1 MSGPEP
7 SLIRRV
13 LIGTGSGSKAAFLR
27 VLRAWGDA
35 GGKMVGVVREAV
47 YGAGKW
53 GYARGGPRQA
63 KSHRKENSEHP
74 QVLAVSL

>member
-13 LIGTGSGSKAAFLR
+13 LTGTGSGLKAAFLR
-27 VLRAWGDA
+27 VLEAWGDA
-35 GGKMVGVVREAV
+35 GGKMVGVAREAV
-47 YGAGKW
+47 YGAEKR
-53 GYARGGPRQA
+53 GYARGWSRQA
-63 KSHRKENSEHP
+63 KSHRKENREHP